1 MYQIHVAV
9 VEKKKKMYQRAV
21 IKKLKCI
28 TLGLSLKK
36 PPKNAMSGIYNA
48 SYFED

>member
-1 MYQIHVAV
+1 
-9 VEKKKKMYQRAV
+9 MYQRAV

-36 PPKNAMSGIYNA
+36 KTKMQCQEYIMQAILKIDFKHDIICGR
-48 SYFED
+48 F